1 MRARYLSAL
10 LLLLVAAG
18 CGGGGGGGGGDAGS
32 TPTVTMERFAAPPL
46 KLHRLDGTTLTLS
59 SLRGKH
65 VVVTFVYSHC
75 KNTCPVL
82 LQALKLYR
90 GDLGAKGRAV
100 QVLAV
105 SVDPKGDTPK
115 AVRAFL
121 KRKGLVGQ
129 VTYLLGSAGQL
140 ERTWKAWHIQA
151 GPDPEDPEGRE
162 HTAAIYGIDP
172 TGQVRWV
179 QVAEPLD
186 PQTLDANLS
195 ELVKT

>member
-1 MRARYLSAL
+1 VRARALAALAL
-10 LLLLVAAG
+10 LLLAAG
-18 CGGGGGGGGGDAGS
+18 CGGGGGGGDDS
-32 TPTVTMERFAAPPL
+32 TATPAMERFPAPPL
-46 KLHRLDGTTLTLS
+46 KLHTLDGKTVTMAA
-59 SLRGKH
+59 LRGKH

-75 KNTCPVL
+75 KNTCPIL

-115 AVRAFL
+115 AVRSFL

-129 VTYLLGSAGQL
+129 VTYLLGSKAELQ
-140 ERTWKAWHIQA
+140 RTWKAWHIVA
-151 GPDPEDPEGRE
+151 GPDPKDPEARE

-172 TGQVRWV
+172 DGQVRWV
-179 QVAEPLD
+179 QVAAPLD
-186 PQTLDANLS
+186 PQALDANLT

>member
-1 MRARYLSAL
+1 MQPSK
-10 LLLLVAAG
+10 
-18 CGGGGGGGGGDAGS
+18 
-32 TPTVTMERFAAPPL
+32 APPL
-46 KLHRLDGTTLTLS
+46 ALRRLDGTTLTLS
-59 SLRGKH
+59 SLRGQH

-105 SVDPKGDTPK
+105 SVDPAGDTPK

-121 KRKGLVGQ
+121 ARKGLVGQ
-129 VTYLLGSAGQL
+129 VTYLLGSASQL
-140 ERTWKAWHIQA
+140 ERTWKAWHVQA

-172 TGQVRWV
+172 SGMVRWV
-179 QVAEPLD
+179 QLAEPLD
-186 PQTLDANLS
+186 PQTLDANLAA
-195 ELVKT
+195 LVKT

>member
-1 MRARYLSAL
+1 VRAGTLAVL
-10 LLLLVAAG
+10 CLTVLAAG
-18 CGGGGGGGGGDAGS
+18 CGGRAGGSDDS
-32 TPTVTMERFAAPPL
+32 TSAPTATMQSFPAPPL
-46 KLHRLDGTTLTLS
+46 KLHAVDGSTVTLA
-59 SLRGKH
+59 SLRGRPA
-65 VVVTFVYSHC
+65 VVTFVYSHC

-105 SVDPKGDTPK
+105 SVDPAGDTPE

-121 KRKGLVGQ
+121 KRRRLVGQ
-129 VTYLLGSAGQL
+129 VTYLLGSERQL
-140 ERTWKAWHIQA
+140 ERTWKAWHIRA
-151 GPDPEDPEGRE
+151 GPDPKDPEGRE

-186 PQTLDANLS
+186 PATLEANLG
-195 ELVKT
+195 ELTKT